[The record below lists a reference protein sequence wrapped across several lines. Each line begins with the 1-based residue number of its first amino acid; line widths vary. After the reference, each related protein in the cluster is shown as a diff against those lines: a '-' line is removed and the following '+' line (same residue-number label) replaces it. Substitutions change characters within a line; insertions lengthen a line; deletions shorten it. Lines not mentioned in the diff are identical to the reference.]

1 MVQWFHTYEMTDDT
15 LRLLLRTFAASFEQV
30 TLWSPKAGDLL
41 LLGSREPLDVDFSGS
56 TARLADRRVRAELGR
71 LGIGSFATLLSLQVI
86 ADKGVRTVGGEG
98 IVNEDGFPALE
109 YAAPKAF
116 FLGQASSLLA
126 AYDERLLSPWESP
139 LYLARYGQERAL
151 TTEDLKELTL
161 YHLRQGPVVAS
172 SLAHRLL
179 GAWLEH
185 SPHDTQAR
193 WTRAR
198 LEQLQGNF
206 SAAIED
212 LRFLLKTDPARLEYL
227 EAAADAEWQVYLNR
241 RSVVIH
247 TSPNPALD
255 ALRRLLDLT
264 KNKRA
269 VVYQKMAQVY
279 ASAGDVAFALHYM
292 EKGATEA
299 SANGD
304 ITGAERLWLA
314 TADLAEKAHDTE
326 KAIRSVRRAL
336 SLNSHND
343 VAQGKLQQL
352 VSKISEKRS
361 STRLD

>member
-1 MVQWFHTYEMTDDT
+1 
-15 LRLLLRTFAASFEQV
+15 
-30 TLWSPKAGDLL
+30 
-41 LLGSREPLDVDFSGS
+41 
-56 TARLADRRVRAELGR
+56 
-71 LGIGSFATLLSLQVI
+71 
-86 ADKGVRTVGGEG
+86 
-98 IVNEDGFPALE
+98 
-109 YAAPKAF
+109 
-116 FLGQASSLLA
+116 
-126 AYDERLLSPWESP
+126 
-139 LYLARYGQERAL
+139 
-151 TTEDLKELTL
+151 
-161 YHLRQGPVVAS
+161 
-172 SLAHRLL
+172 
-179 GAWLEH
+179 LEH